1 MVTTTSYSSKE
12 IMMHSVKYLFL
23 IVFSS
28 LISQFAYSQSAKNTN
43 VDIFVKS
50 TPENVTWGYLP
61 LGRQPIVKVKPG
73 QKIAID
79 TLSHQGII
87 NGIDPVKF
95 FQNGGVKEIELLPE
109 LMDVYKNVPKPKDS
123 GAHVMTGPIYVE
135 GAEPGDLL
143 EVRIIDLKFRVPYG
157 VNNSNKGG
165 GVLPEVH
172 EKAYPKIIR
181 FDLKRNVA
189 LFSPGVEI
197 PLAPFMGIMALLP
210 SDGLSSTRP
219 PGTYGGNM
227 DMNRLTKGSSLY
239 LPVVNSGA
247 LFYTGDAHAVQG
259 DGEVNGT
266 AIETSLT
273 PVFQFIVHKNKG
285 STMKFPRAEDAKNY
299 YVMGMDRDLN
309 IALKEPVNETVH
321 FLKLEKGMSAEDAY
335 SFASIAV
342 NYVVGEA
349 VDDVLM
355 IYGEIPKKN
364 FVAKTKFWSQK

>member
-1 MVTTTSYSSKE
+1 MPSKKSF
-12 IMMHSVKYLFL
+12 IFIIIS
-23 IVFSS
+23 IA
-28 LISQFAYSQSAKNTN
+28 ISQLAFSQTTN
-43 VDIFVKS
+43 KGKIDIHVNS

-61 LGRQPIVKVKPG
+61 LGRQPIIKVKPG
-73 QKIAID
+73 QKVAVD

-95 FQNGGVKEIELLPE
+95 FQNGGVKESELLPE
-109 LMDVYKNVPKPKDS
+109 LLNVYKNVPKPKDS

-135 GAEPGDLL
+135 GAEPGDML
-143 EVRIIDLKFRVPYG
+143 EVRMIDLKFRVPYG

-165 GVLPEVH
+165 GVLPELH
-172 EKAYPKIIR
+172 EKAYPKVIR

-189 LFSPGVEI
+189 LFSPGVEV
-197 PLAPFMGIMALLP
+197 PLVPFMGTMALLP

-266 AIETSLT
+266 AIETALT
-273 PVFQFIVHKNKG
+273 PIFQFIVHKNKG
-285 STMKFPRAEDAKNY
+285 SAMKWPRAEDAKNY

-309 IALKEPVNETVH
+309 IAMKEAVNETVN
-321 FLKLEKGMSAEDAY
+321 FLKAEKGMTAEDAY
-335 SFASIAV
+335 AFASIAV
-342 NYVVGEA
+342 NYIVGEV

-364 FVAKTKFWSQK
+364 FLAKTKFWSQK